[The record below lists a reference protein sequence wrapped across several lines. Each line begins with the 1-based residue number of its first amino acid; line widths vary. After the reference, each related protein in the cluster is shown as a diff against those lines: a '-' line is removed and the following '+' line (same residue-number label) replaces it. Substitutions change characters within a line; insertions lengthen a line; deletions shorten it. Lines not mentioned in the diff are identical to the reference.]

1 MGLLWAGLGVVAGTR
16 GSLCSWLRKEETCQ
30 AVVAETA
37 SSQKG
42 MQATSWAQRKGS
54 TGCCQS
60 CSGPCVPE
68 REEPSRGWGHSAHP
82 PRWAPALG
90 SLPLFLP
97 HQTFFPAMHVGGF
110 IPGFASCQEL
120 GVRAC
125 SVTQLYLT
133 LCDPQAPLFM
143 GFLRQEDWS
152 GLPFSPPGDLPD
164 PGIEPK
170 SPLLAGRFFITEPPG
185 TPHPESEP
193 KHYNLC

>member
-1 MGLLWAGLGVVAGTR
+1 M
-16 GSLCSWLRKEETCQ
+16 
-30 AVVAETA
+30 
-37 SSQKG
+37 
-42 MQATSWAQRKGS
+42 
-54 TGCCQS
+54 
-60 CSGPCVPE
+60 PE
-68 REEPSRGWGHSAHP
+68 REEPSRGGGHSAHP

-90 SLPLFLP
+90 GLPLFLP

-164 PGIEPK
+164 AGIEPE
-170 SPLLAGRFFITEPPG
+170 SPLLDSLSLSPQGRPIQNLSQNITICV
-185 TPHPESEP
+185 ESFSRHTSFP
-193 KHYNLC
+193 SFLPSSFLSSLLPCLPLFSFPFLFWAQF